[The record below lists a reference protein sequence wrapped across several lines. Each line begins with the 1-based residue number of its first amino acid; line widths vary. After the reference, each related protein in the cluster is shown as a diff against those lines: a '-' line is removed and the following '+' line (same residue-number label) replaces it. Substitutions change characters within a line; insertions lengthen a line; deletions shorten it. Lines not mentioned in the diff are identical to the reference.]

1 MLLRITQR
9 FICILNNIILF
20 CSTRS
25 KWLFEES
32 TAIFPSLYFKYEDM
46 DSEKRAKFMR
56 GRMTESTRVANMGD
70 SRRSVYPYT
79 WLKYYDTK
87 QFVDKV
93 IIIFRANHN
102 KTDS

>member
-1 MLLRITQR
+1 LI
-9 FICILNNIILF
+9 
-20 CSTRS
+20 RS

-32 TAIFPSLYFKYEDM
+32 TAIFPSLYFKYENMNSD
-46 DSEKRAKFMR
+46 KRAKFMQ
-56 GRMTESTRVANMGD
+56 GRMLESMRVAKMGD

-93 IIIFRANHN
+93 TIIISKNNNIAYNLC
-102 KTDS
+102 TW